1 MTMTCYVSTA
11 TTNYRNPP
19 KPDDRNQ
26 IQLQPTT
33 INYRFTPNIHRAY
46 SPIFNQWGSLLPA
59 PSLHLPIRSDFQ
71 VARPQLTLWGICFR
85 SCYTPGQRILMT
97 LVVVFTA
104 LCRVACSTGSVF
116 LFGSRRTRWVLQG
129 QRRRQR
135 PRRLVQQAHRIA
147 ATAPDTLDGIDNVA
161 IGALPLQNWGYRA
174 HPDASRSESRT
185 TTSDNEIFSAKKQ
198 IFMATAIG
206 GLWIFRAPYMSYM
219 CAVLPTLGMYTVSKS
234 FILMR
239 WFELQVGDDSRLVDL
254 RIWDC
259 FHLRISAKQWK
270 RLLWL

>member
-1 MTMTCYVSTA
+1 MTCYVSTA

-33 INYRFTPNIHRAY
+33 INYRFPPNIHRAY

-71 VARPQLTLWGICFR
+71 VARPQLTLWGICFL

-104 LCRVACSTGSVF
+104 LCRVACSTGSAF

-161 IGALPLQNWGYRA
+161 IGALPLQHWGYRA

-185 TTSDNEIFSAKKQ
+185 TTSDKEIFSGKKQ

-206 GLWIFRAPYMSYM
+206 GLWIFRAPYMSYV
-219 CAVLPTLGMYTVSKS
+219 CSVANIGMYTVSKW

-239 WFELQVGDDSRLVDL
+239 WFELQ
-254 RIWDC
+254 
-259 FHLRISAKQWK
+259 
-270 RLLWL
+270 LWEMIRN